1 MCFNSENLDG
11 ILVEENKWCDKCDQ
25 KIPREEIFY
34 NCKSNTKYDLC
45 QNCYVKGGHSDNVY
59 QLAAYEPGM

>member
-1 MCFNSENLDG
+1 MA
-11 ILVEENKWCDKCDQ
+11 ENKWCDKCDQ

-59 QLAAYEPGM
+59 QMAAYEPGM